1 MTSPSAS
8 RIALFYSDHAEILIT
23 PLAWDNERP
32 LVGHVHGGGWCW
44 NAKCPELADFI
55 HWLPVPTGMSGD
67 VAAVLAW
74 ATAQYESR
82 EDVQ

>member
-32 LVGHVHGGGWCW
+32 LLGYVHGGGWCW
-44 NAKCPELADFI
+44 NAKCPALADFF
-55 HWLPVPTGMSGD
+55 HWVPVPDGMHGD

-74 ATAQYESR
+74 ATEQYESR

>member
-1 MTSPSAS
+1 MASPSAS

-23 PLAWDNERP
+23 PLVWHHGRP